1 MNKRMKKKQQ
11 LEQKIQGLEC
21 ELAVVSKEN
30 MELLNKIGSIRVE
43 LNTLSQSMK
52 RHEDICGQ
60 NVLQTNKEFESIKKE
75 LKRSKNLS
83 LNGKR
88 KIRVGGR
95 QKI

>member
-30 MELLNKIGSIRVE
+30 MELLNKIGSIAAE
-43 LNTLSQSMK
+43 LNTLSQSVK

-60 NVLQTNKEFESIKKE
+60 NVEQTNKEFESIKKE
-75 LKRSKNLS
+75 LKQSKKS
-83 LNGKR
+83 FFKR
-88 KIRVGGR
+88 
-95 QKI
+95 

>member
-30 MELLNKIGSIRVE
+30 MELLNKIASISAE
-43 LNTLSQSMK
+43 LNTLSQSVK

-60 NVLQTNKEFESIKKE
+60 NVEQTNKEFESIKKE
-75 LKRSKNLS
+75 LKQYKKSFF
-83 LNGKR
+83 KR
-88 KIRVGGR
+88 
-95 QKI
+95 

>member
-60 NVLQTNKEFESIKKE
+60 NVFTNK
-75 LKRSKNLS
+75 
-83 LNGKR
+83 
-88 KIRVGGR
+88 
-95 QKI
+95 

>member
-30 MELLNKIGSIRVE
+30 MELLNKIASISAE

-60 NVLQTNKEFESIKKE
+60 NVEQTNKEFESIKK
-75 LKRSKNLS
+75 
-83 LNGKR
+83 
-88 KIRVGGR
+88 
-95 QKI
+95 

>member
-30 MELLNKIGSIRVE
+30 MELLNKIGSIRAE
-43 LNTLSQSMK
+43 LNTLSQSVK

-60 NVLQTNKEFESIKKE
+60 NVEQTNKEFESIKKE
-75 LKRSKNLS
+75 LKLSKKS
-83 LNGKR
+83 FFKR
-88 KIRVGGR
+88 
-95 QKI
+95 

>member
-30 MELLNKIGSIRVE
+30 MELLNKIGSISAE

-60 NVLQTNKEFESIKKE
+60 NVEQTNKEFESIKKE
-75 LKRSKNLS
+75 LKRSKKSFL
-83 LNGKR
+83 KR
-88 KIRVGGR
+88 
-95 QKI
+95 

>member
-30 MELLNKIGSIRVE
+30 MELLSKISSISAE
-43 LNTLSQSMK
+43 LNTLSQSVK

-60 NVLQTNKEFESIKKE
+60 NVEQTNKEFESIKKGIE
-75 LKRSKNLS
+75 TL
-83 LNGKR
+83 
-88 KIRVGGR
+88 
-95 QKI
+95 QKVFL

>member
-75 LKRSKNLS
+75 LNVL
-83 LNGKR
+83 
-88 KIRVGGR
+88 KIFL
-95 QKI
+95 

>member
-30 MELLNKIGSIRVE
+30 MELLSKISSISAE
-43 LNTLSQSMK
+43 LNTLSQSVK

-60 NVLQTNKEFESIKKE
+60 NVEQTNKEFESIKKE
-75 LKRSKNLS
+75 IETL
-83 LNGKR
+83 
-88 KIRVGGR
+88 
-95 QKI
+95 QKVFL

>member
-30 MELLNKIGSIRVE
+30 MELLNKIGSISTE
-43 LNTLSQSMK
+43 LNTLSQSVK

-60 NVLQTNKEFESIKKE
+60 NVEQTNKEFESIKKE
-75 LKRSKNLS
+75 LKRSKKYLF
-83 LNGKR
+83 KR
-88 KIRVGGR
+88 
-95 QKI
+95 

>member
-30 MELLNKIGSIRVE
+30 MELLNKIGSISAE
-43 LNTLSQSMK
+43 LNTLSQSVK

-60 NVLQTNKEFESIKKE
+60 NVEQTNKEFESIKKE
-75 LKRSKNLS
+75 LKRSKKS
-83 LNGKR
+83 IFKR
-88 KIRVGGR
+88 
-95 QKI
+95 

>member
-30 MELLNKIGSIRVE
+30 MELLNKISSISAE
-43 LNTLSQSMK
+43 LNTLSQSVK

-60 NVLQTNKEFESIKKE
+60 NVLQTNKSFESIKKE
-75 LKRSKNLS
+75 LKRSKKS
-83 LNGKR
+83 FFKR
-88 KIRVGGR
+88 
-95 QKI
+95 

>member
-30 MELLNKIGSIRVE
+30 MELLNKIGSITAE
-43 LNTLSQSMK
+43 LNTLSQSVK
-52 RHEDICGQ
+52 RHEDICDQ

-75 LKRSKNLS
+75 LKRSKKS
-83 LNGKR
+83 FFKR
-88 KIRVGGR
+88 
-95 QKI
+95 

>member
-30 MELLNKIGSIRVE
+30 MELLNKISSITAE
-43 LNTLSQSMK
+43 LNTLSQSVK

-75 LKRSKNLS
+75 LKCSKKS
-83 LNGKR
+83 FFKR
-88 KIRVGGR
+88 
-95 QKI
+95 

>member
-30 MELLNKIGSIRVE
+30 MELLSKIGSITAE
-43 LNTLSQSMK
+43 LNTLSQSVK

-60 NVLQTNKEFESIKKE
+60 NVEQTNKEFEATKKE
-75 LKRSKNLS
+75 LKHSKKS
-83 LNGKR
+83 FFKR
-88 KIRVGGR
+88 
-95 QKI
+95 

>member
-30 MELLNKIGSIRVE
+30 IELLNKISSISAE
-43 LNTLSQSMK
+43 LNTLSQSVK

-60 NVLQTNKEFESIKKE
+60 NVEQTNKEFESIKKE
-75 LKRSKNLS
+75 LKRSKKS
-83 LNGKR
+83 LFKR
-88 KIRVGGR
+88 
-95 QKI
+95 

>member
-30 MELLNKIGSIRVE
+30 MELLNKIASISAE
-43 LNTLSQSMK
+43 LNTLSQSVK

-60 NVLQTNKEFESIKKE
+60 NVEQTNKEFESIKKE
-75 LKRSKNLS
+75 LKRSKNS
-83 LNGKR
+83 FFKR
-88 KIRVGGR
+88 
-95 QKI
+95 

>member
-30 MELLNKIGSIRVE
+30 MKLLNKIGSISAG
-43 LNTLSQSMK
+43 LNTLSQSVK

-60 NVLQTNKEFESIKKE
+60 NVEQTNKELESIKKE
-75 LKRSKNLS
+75 LKRSKKS
-83 LNGKR
+83 FFKR
-88 KIRVGGR
+88 
-95 QKI
+95 

>member
-30 MELLNKIGSIRVE
+30 MELLNKIVSITVE
-43 LNTLSQSMK
+43 LNTLSQSVK

-60 NVLQTNKEFESIKKE
+60 NVEQTNKEFESIKKE
-75 LKRSKNLS
+75 LKRSKKS
-83 LNGKR
+83 LFKR
-88 KIRVGGR
+88 
-95 QKI
+95 

>member
-30 MELLNKIGSIRVE
+30 MELLSKICSITVE
-43 LNTLSQSMK
+43 LNTLSQSVK

-60 NVLQTNKEFESIKKE
+60 NVEQTNKEFESIKKE
-75 LKRSKNLS
+75 LKRSKKFFF
-83 LNGKR
+83 KR
-88 KIRVGGR
+88 
-95 QKI
+95 